1 MSALPPAIKG
11 WCPGALRPM
20 LTGDGLLARVR
31 FSGGRLGL
39 DQAEGIAAAARV
51 CGNGI
56 IEISS
61 RGNLQLRGVTEAAL
75 PDLQARL
82 AEQGLLDA
90 EPGVER
96 LRNIVASPLSDI
108 DPEAAIDVAPIV
120 AALEARLASD
130 AALRALPAKFSW
142 VVDAGGRL
150 PLGDVDAD
158 VRFEASGAGLV
169 VRLPTAS
176 STASLSVMA
185 GLDPAI
191 QTHPRLSQQ
200 LLDGRVEPRY
210 DVGAVAN
217 AIAHA
222 FLTLAGAGPGA
233 PRRMRA
239 LVARDGAAAVF
250 AAAGL
255 AAETDPTPARK
266 ISPRDVIG
274 PLTFPD
280 QTCLGAAPPF
290 GRTEASAFAGLV
302 RAARRHGAGGLRLTP
317 WRALIAIGLDVGGAA
332 NLSDDLAALGF
343 IVAPDDPRL
352 AIVACPG
359 APACAHASADTTAAA
374 RALAEELIDPRGI
387 VLHVSGCSKGCARA
401 SATPLTLV
409 ARPEGYDLILSG
421 RAGDAP
427 THRALSLS
435 DAAALIRTLGPV
447 A

>member
-1 MSALPPAIKG
+1 VSSLPHAIKG

-31 FSGGRLGL
+31 VSGGRLSL
-39 DQAEGIAAAARV
+39 DQAEAIADAARV
-51 CGNGI
+51 CGNGV

-61 RGNLQLRGVTEAAL
+61 RGNLQLRGIAEAAL
-75 PDLQARL
+75 PELQARL
-82 AEQGLLDA
+82 AALGWLDA
-90 EPGVER
+90 DPEVER

-108 DPEAAIDVAPIV
+108 DPDAAFDVAPVV

-130 AALRALPAKFSW
+130 AALRGLPTKFSW

-158 VRFEASGAGLV
+158 VRFELVGKRLV
-169 VRLPTAS
+169 VRLPPHPSPLPAS
-176 STASLSVMA
+176 GEGNLADLASPLPVLH
-185 GLDPAI
+185 GEGPGVG
-191 QTHPRLSQQ
+191 RLTS
-200 LLDGRVEPRY
+200 
-210 DVGAVAN
+210 

-222 FLTLAGAGPGA
+222 FLALAGAGPDA

-239 LVARDGAAAVF
+239 LVARGGAAAVF

-255 AAETDPTPARK
+255 AAEPARPARK

-290 GRTEASAFAGLV
+290 GRADASAFAGLV
-302 RAARRHGAGGLRLTP
+302 RAARRHGASGLRLTP
-317 WRALIAIGLDVGGAA
+317 WRALIATGLDAVHAENLAA
-332 NLSDDLAALGF
+332 DLAALGF

-352 AIVACPG
+352 GVVACPG
-359 APACAHASADTTAAA
+359 APACAHAHADTGAAA
-374 RALAEELIDPRGI
+374 RKLAEIIDPRGI
-387 VLHVSGCSKGCARA
+387 VLHVSGCPKGCARV
-401 SATPLTLV
+401 SKTPLTLV

-427 THRALSLS
+427 AHRALSLS
-435 DAAALIRTLGPV
+435 DAAALIKTLGP
-447 A
+447 AA